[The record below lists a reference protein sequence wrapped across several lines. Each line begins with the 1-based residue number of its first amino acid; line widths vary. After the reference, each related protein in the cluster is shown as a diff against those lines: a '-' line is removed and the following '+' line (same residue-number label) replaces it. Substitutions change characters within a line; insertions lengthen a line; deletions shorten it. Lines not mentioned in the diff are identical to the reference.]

1 MGAALDG
8 LTVLELAPAS
18 GPVSGSVSGPVSVGF
33 AGKLLADL
41 GADVVVLE
49 PADGSSARAHPL
61 WGYLAGGKR
70 SVAPGA
76 DPGAGEIASWVAG
89 ADVVLTDGTSPW
101 HDAAVA
107 ACTPWTVLVDVS
119 PFGRSGPYAS
129 WAASDLVVWAMGGYQ
144 YFTGR
149 PEREPIWLPG
159 PQAQLHTGVHS
170 AFAALAA
177 VRERDRSGLGQR
189 VELSELE
196 ATLVAHSWLVTTWA
210 ACGQLLARQ
219 PGDLIR
225 CGDGWVYVMRIV
237 PKDEMFVMIERPDL
251 ADEQLTRDIPTWHA
265 NIPRIFA
272 AVAEWAASRTV
283 AEVVELGQLLRIAVT
298 PVLDGA
304 GVLADEQLAA
314 RQWWERDGDT
324 TYPGQPYRFSA
335 TPSARRGPAP
345 ALAGSGAG
353 PGSRLGSGGASPWAA
368 RGGSGPVEGSDRA
381 PGAGLPLEGIRVIE
395 VTTNWAGPV
404 AGRFLADLG
413 ADSIKVEW
421 ATRPATRALVWVG
434 PFQDLQ
440 RQAHHR
446 SMYFAEMNRNKRGV
460 CLDLAKPD
468 GRAAFLELVRH
479 ADVVLENNSARV
491 MPNLGLGYEDLRAV
505 NPSIILVSMS
515 GYGADGPHRDWVAY
529 GANIETTSSL
539 TSITG
544 YPDGELSRT
553 TLFYADPVSG
563 NYGALAVLAALR
575 HRDRTGEG
583 QWVEMALNEAG
594 VTYCVD
600 ALVEYQRTGVLRAP
614 QANRDPAVAPQ
625 GVYRCIGTDNWVAL
639 TVRSGAQWREV
650 ATLIGRPDLAA
661 DESLQELAGRQARH
675 DELDEAIAAW
685 TAGRE
690 QYEVAH
696 ALQALGVPAGPVLAN
711 WQILPDPHI
720 HARGVYQT
728 MVYPVVGAYP
738 ATTWPWRFERTPAA
752 LRRPAPLFAQHN
764 REVLH
769 EAGLDDAAIEA
780 LYASGTTADE
790 PVLPPG

>member
-1 MGAALDG
+1 
-8 LTVLELAPAS
+8 
-18 GPVSGSVSGPVSVGF
+18 VSGPVSSSAGALEGITVVEVASSVSGGF

-49 PADGSSARAHPL
+49 PPGGTPLRDHGL

-70 SVAPGA
+70 SVVPGA
-76 DPGAGEIASWVAG
+76 EAEASAWAAG

-101 HDAAVA
+101 AAAVSAGATA
-107 ACTPWTVLVDVS
+107 ATVVVDVS
-119 PFGRSGPYAS
+119 PFGRTGPYAS
-129 WAASDLVVWAMGGYQ
+129 WAASDLVVWSMGGYQ

-159 PQAQLHTGVHS
+159 PQAQFHAGVHC
-170 AFAALAA
+170 ALAA
-177 VRERDRSGLGQR
+177 LVGLRARERDGVGQR
-189 VELSELE
+189 VEVSELE
-196 ATLVAHSWLVTTWA
+196 ATLVAHSWLVTSWA
-210 ACGQLLARQ
+210 ACGQLLTRQ

-225 CGDGWVYVMRIV
+225 CSDGWVYVMRIV
-237 PKDEMFVMIERPDL
+237 PKDELFVMIERPDL
-251 ADEQLTRDIPTWHA
+251 GDEQLTRDIPTWHA
-265 NIPRIFA
+265 NIPRIFE
-272 AVAEWAASRTV
+272 AVAQWAVTRTV

-298 PVLDGA
+298 PVLDSA

-314 RQWWERDGDT
+314 RDWWEHEDIA
-324 TYPGQPYRFSA
+324 YPGQPYRFTAS
-335 TPSARRGPAP
+335 PSGRRGRAP
-345 ALAGSGAG
+345 ALGSGAG
-353 PGSRLGSGGASPWAA
+353 AGPWPARGAAASSAAGSVSGAS
-368 RGGSGPVEGSDRA
+368 SGELPL
-381 PGAGLPLEGIRVIE
+381 AGLRVVE

-413 ADSIKVEW
+413 ADSVKVEW

-440 RQAHHR
+440 RQGHHR

-460 CLDLAKPD
+460 CLDLSKPD

-479 ADVVLENNSARV
+479 ADVVIENNSARV
-491 MPNLGLGYEDLRAV
+491 MPNLGLGYEDLKAV

-539 TSITG
+539 TSLTG

-553 TLFYADPVSG
+553 TLFYADPVSA

-594 VTYCVD
+594 VTYCAD
-600 ALVEYQRTGVLRAP
+600 ALVSYQRTGEVRAP
-614 QANRDPAVAPQ
+614 QGNRDPGVAPQ

-639 TVRSGAQWREV
+639 TVRSGEEWTRV
-650 ATLIGRPDLAA
+650 AELIGRADLASDPELA
-661 DESLQELAGRQARH
+661 SLAGRQARH
-675 DELDEAIAAW
+675 DELDAAISAW

-696 ALQALGVPAGPVLAN
+696 ALQRLGVPAGPVLAN

-720 HARGVYQT
+720 HARGVYET
-728 MVYPVVGAYP
+728 MLYPVVGAYP
-738 ATTWPWRFERTPAA
+738 ATTWPWRFERTPAR
-752 LRRPAPLFAQHN
+752 LRRPAPLFAEHN
-764 REVLH
+764 REVLR
-769 EAGLDDAAIEA
+769 EAGFDEATIAA
-780 LYASGTTADE
+780 LYATGTTSDE